1 MAAGSIIRT
10 PQANLDLLEIWD
22 YISEAS
28 EERAD
33 RVLDGINE
41 RCRML
46 AVFPQAG
53 RERNDLIVGLR
64 SLIVGNYV
72 IFYQPID
79 DGIEVLRV
87 LHGSRD
93 VPGVFDEMI
102 G

>member
-1 MAAGSIIRT
+1 MAAGNVSRT
-10 PQANLDLLEIWD
+10 PRANLDLLEIWD

-46 AVFPQAG
+46 AGFPEAG
-53 RERNDLIVGLR
+53 RARNDLIVGLR
-64 SLIVGNYV
+64 SFSVGNYV
-72 IFYQPID
+72 IFYQPIE

-87 LHGSRD
+87 LHSSRD
-93 VPGVFDEMI
+93 VPGVFDEMV